1 MIRRKFVTHPFV
13 SQGSTPLRINKRRK
27 KMFAKKLV
35 QIIFASLVLGSVAVF
50 AQTHDGHALPQ
61 VVFKGLDYAYESP
74 DKIEAGLVTL
84 NFENIG
90 KEDHHLQIARIADG
104 VSFEE
109 FMTKLQTEGEA
120 AYALLEGVGGV
131 GILQPGKS
139 QSVTVNLQK
148 PGFYIALCVLPNAEG
163 VPHLA
168 LGMIKP
174 IEVVAPAYVSNHELP
189 KADLEVHML
198 DFGYDIPTHVEAG
211 KQIWEVFNA
220 GEQPHELLV
229 GKLKDGKTIS
239 DVMTYLQN
247 GEQGEAPYDFQGGA
261 QGMATGYSNFVEF
274 DLSVGEYVALCF
286 IPDPATGKP
295 HVALGMVRPF
305 TVVEKVAHR

>member
-1 MIRRKFVTHPFV
+1 MLLRKA
-13 SQGSTPLRINKRRK
+13 I
-27 KMFAKKLV
+27 
-35 QIIFASLVLGSVAVF
+35 QIILVSLIFGSVVTF
-50 AQTHDGHALPQ
+50 AQEHNHALPQ
-61 VVFKGLDYAYESP
+61 VVFKGLDYAFEGQ

-84 NFENIG
+84 NFENVG
-90 KEDHHLQIARIADG
+90 QEDHHLQIARIADG

-131 GILQPGKS
+131 GILQPGVS
-139 QSVTVNLQK
+139 QSVTVDLQK
-148 PGFYIALCVLPNAEG
+148 PGLYIALCVIPTADG

-174 IEVVAPAYVSNHELP
+174 IEVVAPAYARNPEAP

-198 DFGYDIPTHVEAG
+198 DFGYDLPSQLEAG
-211 KQIWEVFNA
+211 KQTWEVFNA
-220 GEQPHELLV
+220 GVQPHELLI
-229 GKLKDGKTIS
+229 GKLKEGKTIA

-247 GEQGEAPYDFQGGA
+247 GEQGEAPYEFQGGA
-261 QGMATGYSNFVEF
+261 QGMATGYSNFVEL
-274 DLSVGEYVALCF
+274 DLAVGDYVALCF

-295 HVALGMVRPF
+295 HVALGMVKPF
-305 TVVEKVAHR
+305 TVVEKVAQR